1 MAERRGASQSWEIER
16 SLLGGLLLDPARLTD
31 ARERLNADCFQKAA
45 HAALFELMCVLA
57 DRNQPP
63 ELSLVLDELGR
74 RDDAGAFGGIAYVA
88 DLPGACPSV
97 VMIPQFVDRVHD
109 HSQRRRLTMAAEG
122 ILARVKEGVASTPVL
137 LDEAERAVLEIS
149 KLSGPTDW
157 HPLATVV
164 DEHIREIEER
174 AKNPGH
180 VVGVPTG
187 FIDRDKKLAG
197 MHSGQL
203 IVLAARPAMG
213 KTALALN
220 FALNAATRGGAAVGI
235 FSLEM
240 SRHELVSRM
249 LCSEALVDAGHV
261 RTGQLDDG
269 EWRRLIAASE
279 RLRDVALEIDDQSGL
294 TIMQLRS
301 KARRL
306 KIAHPDLK
314 LIVVDYLQLMEGSGN
329 AKESRENV
337 ISTISRGLK
346 VLAKELGITVLA
358 LSQLNRSLETR
369 PNKRPM
375 PSDLRESGAIE
386 QDADVILFIY
396 REEIYKP
403 DTPDKGIAEVIIA
416 KQRGGETGT
425 VKLAFRGE
433 YTLFQ
438 SLAQDRD
445 VPGGYA

>member
-1 MAERRGASQSWEIER
+1 
-16 SLLGGLLLDPARLTD
+16 
-31 ARERLNADCFQKAA
+31 
-45 HAALFELMCVLA
+45 
-57 DRNQPP
+57 
-63 ELSLVLDELGR
+63 
-74 RDDAGAFGGIAYVA
+74 
-88 DLPGACPSV
+88 
-97 VMIPQFVDRVHD
+97 
-109 HSQRRRLTMAAEG
+109 
-122 ILARVKEGVASTPVL
+122 
-137 LDEAERAVLEIS
+137 
-149 KLSGPTDW
+149 
-157 HPLATVV
+157 
-164 DEHIREIEER
+164 
-174 AKNPGH
+174 
-180 VVGVPTG
+180 
-187 FIDRDKKLAG
+187 
-197 MHSGQL
+197 
-203 IVLAARPAMG
+203 
-213 KTALALN
+213 
-220 FALNAATRGGAAVGI
+220 
-235 FSLEM
+235 M